1 MRMQNRRQKIQ
12 KPRREKSCGTHLHC
26 FKQNHLI
33 SILLLLLLLVF
44 FFFSL
49 LFSPTH
55 TNSHTQHSYALL
67 FAFHSLSV
75 FSLFITLSFE
85 SLSVPFFN
93 GLALYNQSRS
103 ETQLLRY
110 YLHSPL
116 FLLLLLLC
124 HLLCLHATIA
134 CAPPHLNQA
143 LHFSPTTMARARFP
157 PFLFLVQFLLLSL
170 IVAALPLAL
179 ANTDPSDVQALEV
192 MYNALNSPTQLTGWK
207 IGGGDPCGESWK
219 GITCEDSAVVSIE
232 LSGLGLDGTLG
243 YLLSD
248 LMSLR
253 KLDLSDNKI
262 HDTIPYQLPP
272 NLTSLN
278 FAKNNLSGNLPYSIS
293 AMASLNYLNLS
304 NNALSQSIGDIFA
317 SLSDLGTLDL
327 SFNNFSGDLPPSF
340 GSLSNLSSLFLQK
353 NQLTGSLRVL
363 VGLPLDTLN
372 VANNN
377 FSGWIPHELSS
388 IHNFIYDG
396 NSFDNGPAP
405 LPPAS
410 ASPPPNG
417 SRNSHHHSGSG
428 SHNKTQGFENENSD
442 GHKGLTA
449 GAVVG
454 IILGSALVAVIVL
467 LALVFCIR
475 KKKGKKKSTRTL
487 SGSLPRG
494 ITNVTPQMQEQ
505 RIKSA
510 AIIADLKPH
519 PAENVMVERVP
530 VKSGSVKQMKSPI
543 TSTSYTVA
551 SLQSATNSFSQE
563 FIIGEGSLGRVY
575 KADFPNGKTMA
586 IKKIDN
592 SALSLQEEDNFLEA
606 VSNMSRLRHPNIV
619 TLAGYC
625 AEHGQRLLVYEYIG
639 NGNLHDMLHFA
650 EDSSKALSWNA
661 RVRIALGTARALEYL
676 HEVCLPSVVH
686 RNFKSAN
693 ILLDEELNPHLSD
706 CGLAALT
713 PNTERQ
719 VSTQMVGS
727 FGYSAPEFALSGVY
741 TVKSDVYSFGVVML
755 ELLTG
760 RKPLDSSRVRSEQ
773 SLVRWATPQLHDIDA
788 LAKMVD
794 PTLNGMYP
802 AKSLSRFADI
812 IALCVQPEPEF
823 RPPMSEV
830 VQALVRLVQRASVV
844 KRRPSD
850 ESGFG
855 HKTPDHE
862 AIDMSF

>member
-1 MRMQNRRQKIQ
+1 MWVGG
-12 KPRREKSCGTHLHC
+12 CC
-26 FKQNHLI
+26 FN
-33 SILLLLLLLVF
+33 
-44 FFFSL
+44 
-49 LFSPTH
+49 P
-55 TNSHTQHSYALL
+55 
-67 FAFHSLSV
+67 
-75 FSLFITLSFE
+75 
-85 SLSVPFFN
+85 
-93 GLALYNQSRS
+93 S
-103 ETQLLRY
+103 E
-110 YLHSPL
+110 PW
-116 FLLLLLLC
+116 
-124 HLLCLHATIA
+124 
-134 CAPPHLNQA
+134 
-143 LHFSPTTMARARFP
+143 
-157 PFLFLVQFLLLSL
+157 LVQESA
-170 IVAALPLAL
+170 INEV
-179 ANTDPSDVQALEV
+179 TVQALGV
-192 MYNALNSPTQLTGWK
+192 LYNALNSPTVLTGWK
-207 IGGGDPCGESWK
+207 IGDGDPCGESWK
-219 GITCEDSAVVSIE
+219 GITCDGSSVVSIE
-232 LSGLGLDGTLG
+232 LSGLGLNGTLG

-278 FAKNNLSGNLPYSIS
+278 FARNNLSGNLPYSIS
-293 AMASLNYLNLS
+293 AMTSLNYLNVS
-304 NNALSQSIGDIFA
+304 NNVLSMTIGDMFQT
-317 SLSDLGTLDL
+317 LSDLSTLDL
-327 SFNNFSGDLPPSF
+327 SFNSFSGDLPPSF
-340 GSLSNLSSLFLQK
+340 ASLSNLSSLHLQN
-353 NQLTGSLRVL
+353 NQLTGSLVAL

-388 IHNFIYDG
+388 IPNFIYDG
-396 NSFDNGPAP
+396 NSFANGPAP
-405 LPPAS
+405 PSPPSTLPPPS
-410 ASPPPNG
+410 G
-417 SRNSHHHSGSG
+417 SHNTHHHSGSG
-428 SHNKTQGFENENSD
+428 SHNKTRGSDSHGNSD
-442 GHKGLTA
+442 GHKVLTT
-449 GAVVG
+449 GAIVG
-454 IILGSALVAVIVL
+454 IVFGSVLAALIVL
-467 LALVFCIR
+467 LAFVFCIQKQ
-475 KKKGKKKSTRTL
+475 KKKEKGASTS
-487 SGSLPRG
+487 SGRLPRG

-505 RIKSA
+505 RVKSA
-510 AIIADLKPH
+510 AVVTDLKPP
-519 PAENVMVERVP
+519 PAENVMIERVP
-530 VKSGSVKQMKSPI
+530 TKSGSVRQMKSPI

-563 FIIGEGSLGRVY
+563 FIVGEGSLGRVY
-575 KADFPNGKTMA
+575 KADFPNG
-586 IKKIDN
+586 KIDN

-625 AEHGQRLLVYEYIG
+625 AEHGQRLLVYEYIE

-650 EDSSKALSWNA
+650 EDSSKDLSWNA

-760 RKPLDSSRVRSEQ
+760 RKPLDSSRARPEQ

-794 PTLNGMYP
+794 PALNGMYP

-844 KRRPSD
+844 KRRPSE

>member
-1 MRMQNRRQKIQ
+1 MPAHPSALSPSLAFIF
-12 KPRREKSCGTHLHC
+12 L
-26 FKQNHLI
+26 
-33 SILLLLLLLVF
+33 
-44 FFFSL
+44 SL
-49 LFSPTH
+49 LP
-55 TNSHTQHSYALL
+55 
-67 FAFHSLSV
+67 LS
-75 FSLFITLSFE
+75 
-85 SLSVPFFN
+85 
-93 GLALYNQSRS
+93 
-103 ETQLLRY
+103 
-110 YLHSPL
+110 
-116 FLLLLLLC
+116 
-124 HLLCLHATIA
+124 
-134 CAPPHLNQA
+134 
-143 LHFSPTTMARARFP
+143 
-157 PFLFLVQFLLLSL
+157 
-170 IVAALPLAL
+170 L
-179 ANTDPSDVQALEV
+179 ANTDPTDVQALEV
-192 MYNALNSPTQLTGWK
+192 MYNALNGSTQLTGWR

-219 GITCEDSAVVSIE
+219 GVTCEGSAVVSIE

-248 LMSLR
+248 LVSLR

-278 FAKNNLSGNLPYSIS
+278 LARNNLSGNLPYSFS
-293 AMASLNYLNLS
+293 AMVSLNYLNLS
-304 NNALSQSIGDIFA
+304 NNALSMAVGDVFA
-317 SLSDLGTLDL
+317 NLSDLDILDL

-340 GSLSNLSSLFLQK
+340 GSLANLSSLFLQK
-353 NQLTGSLRVL
+353 NQLTGSLSVL

-377 FSGWIPHELSS
+377 FSGWLPREITS
-388 IHNFIYDG
+388 IHLFIYDG
-396 NSFDNGPAP
+396 NSFENPPAP
-405 LPPAS
+405 LPPAVT
-410 ASPPPNG
+410 SPPPSG
-417 SRNSHHHSGSG
+417 SRNHHHSGSG
-428 SHNKTQGFENENSD
+428 SHNKTQASDNENSD
-442 GHKGLTA
+442 GHTGLKV

-454 IILGSALVAVIVL
+454 IVLGSIVVAAIVL
-467 LALVFCIR
+467 LAFVFCIQ
-475 KKKGKKKSTRTL
+475 KQKGKKKGARNF

-494 ITNVTPQMQEQ
+494 VINVTPQMQEQ
-505 RIKSA
+505 RVKSA
-510 AIIADLKPH
+510 AVVTDLKPR
-519 PAENVMVERVP
+519 PAENVSVERLP
-530 VKSGSVKQMKSPI
+530 TKSGSVRHMKSPI
-543 TSTSYTVA
+543 TSTSYTIA

-575 KADFPNGKTMA
+575 KADFPNGKEMA

-619 TLAGYC
+619 TLTGYC

-650 EDSSKALSWNA
+650 EENSGKALSWNS

-760 RKPLDSSRVRSEQ
+760 RKPLDSSRIRSEQ

-850 ESGFG
+850 ESGIG
-855 HKTPDHE
+855 HKTPEHE

>member
-1 MRMQNRRQKIQ
+1 MF
-12 KPRREKSCGTHLHC
+12 PCSSE
-26 FKQNHLI
+26 
-33 SILLLLLLLVF
+33 LL
-44 FFFSL
+44 SAAAAGNKNN
-49 LFSPTH
+49 P
-55 TNSHTQHSYALL
+55 
-67 FAFHSLSV
+67 
-75 FSLFITLSFE
+75 
-85 SLSVPFFN
+85 
-93 GLALYNQSRS
+93 
-103 ETQLLRY
+103 
-110 YLHSPL
+110 
-116 FLLLLLLC
+116 
-124 HLLCLHATIA
+124 
-134 CAPPHLNQA
+134 
-143 LHFSPTTMARARFP
+143 TMALSRFI
-157 PFLFLVQFLLLSL
+157 LLSL
-170 IVAALPLAL
+170 FHLSFSSIFLALPFAL
-179 ANTDPSDVQALEV
+179 ANTDPSDVQALGV
-192 MYNALNSPTQLTGWK
+192 LFNALNSPSVLTGWK
-207 IGGGDPCGESWK
+207 VGEGDPCGESWK
-219 GITCEDSAVVSIE
+219 GITCDGSAVVSID
-232 LSGLGLDGTLG
+232 LSGLGLNGTLG

-253 KLDLSDNKI
+253 KLDLSNNKI
-262 HDTIPYQLPP
+262 HDTVPYQLPP

-278 FAKNNLSGNLPYSIS
+278 FAGNNLSGNLPYSIS
-293 AMASLNYLNLS
+293 AMTSLNYLNVS
-304 NNALSQSIGDIFA
+304 NNALSTPIGDVFA

-327 SFNNFSGDLPPSF
+327 SFNNFSGDLPASF
-340 GSLSNLSSLFLQK
+340 ASLSNLSSLFLQS
-353 NQLTGSLRVL
+353 NQLTGNLNTL
-363 VGLPLDTLN
+363 VGLPLDSLN
-372 VANNN
+372 VAHNN

-388 IHNFIYDG
+388 IHNFIFDG

-405 LPPAS
+405 PPPPFT
-410 ASPPPNG
+410 SPPP
-417 SRNSHHHSGSG
+417 SRSHNSHRRSGSG
-428 SHNKTQGFENENSD
+428 SHNKTRVSDNESSD
-442 GHKGLTA
+442 SNNGLTT
-449 GAVVG
+449 GAIIG
-454 IILGSALVAVIVL
+454 IIIGSILVAVIL
-467 LALVFCIR
+467 ILALFFCVR
-475 KKKGKKKSTRTL
+475 KQKGKEKVTRTS
-487 SGSLPRG
+487 SGSLPHG
-494 ITNVTPQMQEQ
+494 TTNVNPQMQEQ
-505 RIKSA
+505 RVKSA
-510 AIIADLKPH
+510 ALITDLKP
-519 PAENVMVERVP
+519 PPVENVVVERAP
-530 VKSGSVKQMKSPI
+530 VKSGSIKQMKSPI

-563 FIIGEGSLGRVY
+563 NIIGEGSLGRVY
-575 KADFPNGKTMA
+575 RAEFPNGKIMA

-794 PTLNGMYP
+794 PALNGMYP

-855 HKTPDHE
+855 HRTPEHE
-862 AIDMSF
+862 AIDMSI

>member
-1 MRMQNRRQKIQ
+1 
-12 KPRREKSCGTHLHC
+12 
-26 FKQNHLI
+26 
-33 SILLLLLLLVF
+33 
-44 FFFSL
+44 
-49 LFSPTH
+49 
-55 TNSHTQHSYALL
+55 
-67 FAFHSLSV
+67 
-75 FSLFITLSFE
+75 
-85 SLSVPFFN
+85 
-93 GLALYNQSRS
+93 
-103 ETQLLRY
+103 
-110 YLHSPL
+110 
-116 FLLLLLLC
+116 
-124 HLLCLHATIA
+124 
-134 CAPPHLNQA
+134 
-143 LHFSPTTMARARFP
+143 MASMAS
-157 PFLFLVQFLLLSL
+157 LLSL
-170 IVAALPLAL
+170 FLSLILVALPLSL

-192 MYNALNSPTQLTGWK
+192 MYNALNSPTQLTGWR

-219 GITCEDSAVVSIE
+219 GVTCDVSAVVSIE

-278 FAKNNLSGNLPYSIS
+278 LARNNLSGNLPYSIS

-304 NNALSQSIGDIFA
+304 NNVLSMTIGDYFA
-317 SLSDLGTLDL
+317 GLSDLGTLDL

-353 NQLTGSLRVL
+353 NQLTGSLGVL
-363 VGLPLDTLN
+363 AGLPLDTLN

-396 NSFDNGPAP
+396 NSFENTPAP
-405 LPPAS
+405 HPPAFT
-410 ASPPPNG
+410 SPPSSG
-417 SRNSHHHSGSG
+417 SHSSHHHSRSG
-428 SHNKTQGFENENSD
+428 SHNKTQASDNENSE
-442 GHKGLTA
+442 GHNGLSA

-454 IILGSALVAVIVL
+454 IVLGSILVAAIVL

-475 KKKGKKKSTRTL
+475 KQKRKEKGAHNL

-494 ITNVTPQMQEQ
+494 VINVTPQMQEQ
-505 RIKSA
+505 RVKSA
-510 AIIADLKPH
+510 AVVADLKPR
-519 PAENVMVERVP
+519 PVENVTVERVA

-575 KADFPNGKTMA
+575 KADFPNGKVMA
-586 IKKIDN
+586 VKKIDN

-625 AEHGQRLLVYEYIG
+625 AEHGQRLLVYEYIA

-844 KRRPSD
+844 KRRPSE

-862 AIDMSF
+862 TIDTSF